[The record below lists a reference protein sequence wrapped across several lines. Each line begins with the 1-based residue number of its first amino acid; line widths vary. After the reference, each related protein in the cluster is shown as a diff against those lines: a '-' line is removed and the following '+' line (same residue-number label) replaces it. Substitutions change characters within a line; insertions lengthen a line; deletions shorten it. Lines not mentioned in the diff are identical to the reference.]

1 MGVTIHSAGVAG
13 FEVAHLERERLLV
26 ELCGLSLPGIYDS
39 GYTGRK
45 HIVDRLC
52 AVVLLDIHRTDVER
66 AFCRS
71 VGAAVEV
78 VLICAPFAP
87 HEFEG
92 GKAQV
97 GCLFEAGHEHAGE
110 ADGGEVVDASHHL
123 VGGAEGYLELVPN
136 DGGLSGTGGDF
147 GDLLVGDVVAAHLE
161 VFGAD

>member
-1 MGVTIHSAGVAG
+1 MEFLGQVLGQSITYLCVLQSEISTFLENFSYSISNHWLAVYDSWYAGEGYSSAWEDVAG
-13 FEVAHLERERLLV
+13 L
-26 ELCGLSLPGIYDS
+26 
-39 GYTGRK
+39 YTGRK

-97 GCLFEAGHEHAGE
+97 GCLFEAGHEHAHK
-110 ADGGEVVDASHHL
+110 ADGREVVD
-123 VGGAEGYLELVPN
+123 
-136 DGGLSGTGGDF
+136 
-147 GDLLVGDVVAAHLE
+147 
-161 VFGAD
+161 